1 MLTDQ
6 ASTRIAAPAEVV
18 YDLVADVTST
28 GQRSPECRHLEWL
41 GEPARPVASARFRGR
56 NRWRGYT
63 WWRQATIVQ
72 ADRGHEFVF
81 ATEPGR
87 GIYHDTTTWAYRFEL
102 AGEGT
107 TRVTES
113 YLFRAPWWIQAMD
126 TALGRPKA
134 LRRGME
140 RTLANLKHA
149 AEQQSATD
157 SKAINHAGKD
167 DGS

>member
-6 ASTRIAAPAEVV
+6 ATVQLAAPAEVI

-28 GQRSPECRHLEWL
+28 SPECRRVEWL
-41 GEPARPVASARFRGR
+41 GEPARPIAGERLRGR
-56 NRWRGYT
+56 NRWGSHTRWREAEILRTARG
-63 WWRQATIVQ
+63 R
-72 ADRGHEFVF
+72 EFMF
-81 ATEPGR
+81 ATKPAR
-87 GIYHDTTTWAYRFEL
+87 GIYHHTTTWAYPFEP

-113 YLFRAPWWIQAMD
+113 YLLRAPWWIQAMD

-167 DGS
+167 DDS

>member
-6 ASTRIAAPAEVV
+6 ATVQIAAPAEVI

-28 GQRSPECRHLEWL
+28 GQRSPECRQVKWL
-41 GEPARPVASARFRGR
+41 GEPARPVAGARFRGR
-56 NRWRGYT
+56 NRWRGFT
-63 WWRQATIVQ
+63 WWREAKIVA

-81 ATEPGR
+81 ATELGR

-102 AGEGT
+102 TGEGT
-107 TRVTES
+107 TRVAES
-113 YLFRAPWWIQAMD
+113 YLFGAPWWIRAMD

-134 LRRGME
+134 LRRGTA

-149 AEQQSATD
+149 AEQQAATAT
-157 SKAINHAGKD
+157 KNHRKD
-167 DGS
+167 DDS